1 MLKKTEKTVVKKAL
15 GRPRKV
21 KPIVEKVEV
30 QPQVKNTEVEQV
42 DVPVVVASPVKN
54 KKSEYISC
62 IGRRKEAT
70 ARVRFFDRGNGNITV
85 NGQELK
91 KYFSIFQLFDLVF
104 APLKQIGAMEKYDIS
119 IKVAGGGKNSQ
130 ALAARHGISRALV
143 KFNADL
149 KPALKKAGYMTRDSR
164 VKERNL
170 VTKKLAVLRSGRN
183 VNLQTPPQGGVLN

>member
-21 KPIVEKVEV
+21 KSAVEAVEKVKV
-30 QPQVKNTEVEQV
+30 QPQVEKIEVEKV
-42 DVPVVVASPVKN
+42 DVPVIVASPVKS
-54 KKSEYISC
+54 KKGEYIST

-70 ARVRFFDRGNGNITV
+70 ARVRFFDSGKGNITV

-91 KYFSIFQLFDLVF
+91 KYFSIFQLFDLVL

-143 KFNADL
+143 EFNADL
-149 KPALKKAGYMTRDSR
+149 KPALKKVGYMTRDSR
-164 VKERNL
+164 VKER
-170 VTKKLAVLRSGRN
+170 KKFGHKKARRS
-183 VNLQTPPQGGVLN
+183 PQWAKR